1 MNGFKTSRAMHRVAG
16 LAVTTALAA
25 TGVFIA
31 GSAPAQA
38 SSVCSGTQVDS
49 ASMTDINGSGAV
61 GGTLYLYYNSSTGRN
76 CAYATNATGARH
88 SMTVWVSRC
97 APGTGQ
103 EWYNCQGS
111 DSLIQGEDYDAGN
124 YISYAGP
131 ANTLGSAAGVCV
143 EAYGEIDYGNVVA
156 TANLGGHCG

>member
-1 MNGFKTSRAMHRVAG
+1 MSSSRTSRTVSRVAG

-25 TGVFIA
+25 AGVFVA

-49 ASMTDINGSGAV
+49 ASMTDIHGSGAV

-88 SMTVWVSRC
+88 SMIVWVSRC

-103 EWYNCQGS
+103 EWYNCQDS
-111 DSLIQGEDYDAGN
+111 DSLTQGSDYDAGN

-131 ANTLGSAAGVCV
+131 VNTLGSAAKVCV
-143 EAYGEIDYGNVVA
+143 EAYGEIDYGNVIA
-156 TANLGGHCG
+156 TADLGGHCG